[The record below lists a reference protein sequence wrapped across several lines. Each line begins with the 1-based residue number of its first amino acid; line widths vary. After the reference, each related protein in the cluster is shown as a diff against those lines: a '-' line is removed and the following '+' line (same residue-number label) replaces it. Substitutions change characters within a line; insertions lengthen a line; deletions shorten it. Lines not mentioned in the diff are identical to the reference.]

1 MVVTAQSFPPL
12 PETVLVS
19 MRVHYSVECP
29 EEFVSDGFV
38 LAETE
43 EGFSIAPESRLRFD
57 IGGIATHHDALK
69 FTLCTR
75 NDDIDTADESEA
87 AVHDVSFEP
96 PSAAIVD
103 DLNMTP
109 EEKPL
114 SPPPKQR
121 RSKKTAA
128 SFGFGDG
135 EEQASSAGKLILPD
149 NDECKLRH
157 QPVILHC
164 LQSQPLSVSRRCRS
178 ARQSL
183 RPRDQVPSLLSKRNP
198 PSMILQRTCLTS
210 TTRSR

>member
-38 LAETE
+38 LADTE

-75 NDDIDTADESEA
+75 NDDIDTADESE
-87 AVHDVSFEP
+87 VVVNNDNDVSFEP
-96 PSAAIVD
+96 PSAAVAAD
-103 DLNMTP
+103 DVVSMRGEPESTP
-109 EEKPL
+109 HKHR
-114 SPPPKQR
+114 SS

-128 SFGFGDG
+128 TFGFGDAT
-135 EEQASSAGKLILPD
+135 EDVDQASSAGAVLTTEID
-149 NDECKLRH
+149 
-157 QPVILHC
+157 
-164 LQSQPLSVSRRCRS
+164 RRVE
-178 ARQSL
+178 
-183 RPRDQVPSLLSKRNP
+183 PH
-198 PSMILQRTCLTS
+198 T
-210 TTRSR
+210 